1 MPAVETEAATTTEEI
16 WAKLKTGLLKTTEDH
31 EADKVVYEG
40 IDHKSSDIFRL
51 TNQMRKENVDV
62 VGDKP
67 VKNDTGE
74 MSMSEEAK
82 QNAWAEHYERLL
94 NVEFDWDPDHLSNE
108 PPLEGPPIPITI
120 DMVKKAISKM
130 KSGKAAGPSGIVVE
144 MIKAAGDT
152 GATMIRDLATAIIR
166 DGKVPTD
173 WEESFIVCL
182 YKGKGDALDRGNY
195 RGLKLTEQA
204 MKILERIV
212 DGLIRQVVSID
223 DSQFGFV
230 PGRGTTDAIFVVRQ
244 LQEKYL
250 AVNKRL
256 YMAFVDLEKAF
267 DRVPRKVIWW
277 ALRKLGA
284 EEWIVRLV
292 QGMNANARSRVRDG
306 QGFSKEFEVK
316 VGVHQGSVLSPLLFI
331 IVLEALSREFR
342 AGVPWED
349 LYANDLVIIADSL
362 EECVRRL
369 LIWKEAMEKKGLRV
383 NAGKTKVMIC
393 GTGLD
398 LLQSSGEYPCA
409 VCRTGV
415 GNNSIYCNGCKLF
428 KKCSGLQR
436 LTPNPDYRCARC
448 MGNARPIDGRP
459 QSEVQV
465 GPDKL
470 EVVASFCY
478 LGDMLSAGGGC
489 EMAVTTRVK
498 TAWKKFRELLPVLT
512 SRHLSYKTRGHVYS
526 SCVQSA
532 MLHASETWPLTKTNL
547 QRLQRNDRAMIRQIC
562 SIKPE
567 DVARVRS
574 SELLAKLQLED
585 LDLILRER
593 RLRWFGHVARSSGAI
608 RTAYDMQI
616 DSKRGAGRPKQT
628 WKKLTEKDCRE
639 WKLTTVD
646 PQERSTWRSG
656 VRSAMRAASQ
666 LPGKGPTD
674 VDDAPAPAR

>member
-1 MPAVETEAATTTEEI
+1 M
-16 WAKLKTGLLKTTEDH
+16 
-31 EADKVVYEG
+31 VYEG

-51 TNQMRKENVDV
+51 ANQMRKENVDV

-82 QNAWAEHYERLL
+82 QNEHYERLL

-108 PPLEGPPIPITI
+108 ITI

-267 DRVPRKVIWW
+267 DRVPQKVIWW
-277 ALRKLGA
+277 ALRKLGV

-292 QGMNANARSRVRDG
+292 QRMYANARSRVRVG
-306 QGFSKEFEVK
+306 EGFSKEFEVK
-316 VGVHQGSVLSPLLFI
+316 VGSIRDPYSVPCSSSLCWRPCHVSFGLVFPGRTYMQMILS
-331 IVLEALSREFR
+331 
-342 AGVPWED
+342 
-349 LYANDLVIIADSL
+349 SL
-362 EECVRRL
+362 
-369 LIWKEAMEKKGLRV
+369 
-383 NAGKTKVMIC
+383 
-393 GTGLD
+393 
-398 LLQSSGEYPCA
+398 
-409 VCRTGV
+409 
-415 GNNSIYCNGCKLF
+415 
-428 KKCSGLQR
+428 
-436 LTPNPDYRCARC
+436 LTP
-448 MGNARPIDGRP
+448 
-459 QSEVQV
+459 
-465 GPDKL
+465 
-470 EVVASFCY
+470 
-478 LGDMLSAGGGC
+478 
-489 EMAVTTRVK
+489 
-498 TAWKKFRELLPVLT
+498 
-512 SRHLSYKTRGHVYS
+512 
-526 SCVQSA
+526 
-532 MLHASETWPLTKTNL
+532 
-547 QRLQRNDRAMIRQIC
+547 
-562 SIKPE
+562 
-567 DVARVRS
+567 
-574 SELLAKLQLED
+574 
-585 LDLILRER
+585 
-593 RLRWFGHVARSSGAI
+593 
-608 RTAYDMQI
+608 
-616 DSKRGAGRPKQT
+616 
-628 WKKLTEKDCRE
+628 
-639 WKLTTVD
+639 
-646 PQERSTWRSG
+646 
-656 VRSAMRAASQ
+656 
-666 LPGKGPTD
+666 
-674 VDDAPAPAR
+674 